1 MIDYYPSKIF
11 IKQVVDFLKEGTNLF
26 LHLALLMLLFL
37 LRLYLLLLLFQ
48 CLLGSL
54 CMLLEILVPELKEQ
68 LVSDLDDFVDVHM
81 IFDVLKVFEDGGEIV
96 VDDDLLTGHDDGD
109 GKETD
114 ELKVVL

>member
-1 MIDYYPSKIF
+1 
-11 IKQVVDFLKEGTNLF
+11 
-26 LHLALLMLLFL
+26 
-37 LRLYLLLLLFQ
+37 
-48 CLLGSL
+48 
-54 CMLLEILVPELKEQ
+54 MLLEILVPELKEQ

-114 ELKVVL
+114 ELKVVLWWEDAFPDSESVEEVEILSVEKGDPSKAVEEGIDL